1 MLRYRNTKGA
11 AIQDEQSLGNR
22 VGNSQINE
30 RQTHLLAQDNQRPR
44 RENANYPSRLSIGR
58 IRQNSQVQQYPITI
72 GCK

>member
-11 AIQDEQSLGNR
+11 AIQDEQSL
-22 VGNSQINE
+22 GNSQINE

-58 IRQNSQVQQYPITI
+58 IRQSSQVQQYPITI